1 MVFILYYFISF
12 IILKKNKKLI
22 RIKLKKLID
31 FLLALYIVF
40 VILYLISFKFFEYKM
55 NEENKNYSTSLD
67 KLIHEEVNNIS
78 LCEQLNLYTSK
89 KDNCFILTLRLI
101 EKVDKK
107 LEQLP
112 YTKIYYKYY
121 ETNDLL
127 KTFEFI
133 KTNKKF
139 LEYD

>member
-1 MVFILYYFISF
+1 
-12 IILKKNKKLI
+12 LI

-78 LCEQLNLYTSK
+78 LCEQLNLYTK
-89 KDNCFILTLRLI
+89 DKDNCFILTLRLI

>member
-1 MVFILYYFISF
+1 LVFILYYFISF